1 MSDDYNHH
9 VDENTPLLH
18 GETDSQYND
27 DLVKELN
34 SERDDFPDGGRRAWS
49 VVLGSW
55 CAMVA
60 AFGLLNTMGVMH
72 AWLSSHQL
80 KDHSYAQT
88 GWIFSTFTFLVYFGS
103 IQIGPLFDR
112 FGMKYTLIPG
122 CVGFVISLFLLSL
135 CQVYWQYMLAWGIL
149 GGTSCCLIFTPAIC
163 CIGHWFRRRRALATS
178 LALTAGGIGGIL
190 FPGILVNLE
199 RRIGF
204 NNAIRVVGV
213 ICLVLCGIA
222 VFLVKTR
229 LPPNTKGGAGIDL
242 LALRDNIY
250 ATTTIAIFLLELA
263 FFIPVTYITSYAL
276 AAGLSPD
283 LSYSLVMILNAG
295 SVVGR
300 ALSGW
305 LADTFGRFRT
315 IILTSGATTLL
326 TLLWLAARGNAALV
340 VAYALAYGAASG
352 SIIAVTPVC
361 VAQICRTEDYG
372 KRYGT
377 TYFVVSFGTLVGIP
391 LCGAILDTGR
401 DGVPNFPGLILFSGA
416 VFALGTLFFVWA
428 MGLATKWNFKVKF

>member
-1 MSDDYNHH
+1 MSDDYDHH

-18 GETDSQYND
+18 GQTNAQYNNG
-27 DLVKELN
+27 LVKELQD
-34 SERDDFPDGGRRAWS
+34 ERDDFPDGGRKAWS
-49 VVLGSW
+49 VVFGSW

-72 AWLSSHQL
+72 AWLNSHRLQ
-80 KDHSYAQT
+80 DHSYAQI

-103 IQIGPLFDR
+103 IQIGPLFDTYGLK
-112 FGMKYTLIPG
+112 FTLIPG
-122 CVGFVISLFLLSL
+122 CFGFVISLFLLSV
-135 CQVYWQYMLAWGIL
+135 CQYYWQYMLAWGIL
-149 GGTSCCLIFTPAIC
+149 GGASCCLIFTPAIVS
-163 CIGHWFRRRRALATS
+163 IGHWFRRRRALATS
-178 LALTAGGIGGIL
+178 LALTAGSIGGII
-190 FPGILVNLE
+190 FPAIILNLE

-204 NNAIRVVGV
+204 DSAMRIVGL
-213 ICLVLCGIA
+213 ICLVLCGSA

-242 LALRDNIY
+242 FALKEKIY
-250 ATTTIAIFLLELA
+250 ATTTAAIFLLELA

-276 AAGLSPD
+276 GQGLSEE

-300 ALSGW
+300 CLSGW
-305 LADTFGRFRT
+305 YADSWGRFRVM
-315 IILTSGATTLL
+315 IATSAVCTLL
-326 TLLWLAARGNAALV
+326 TPLWLYAGGSTALV
-340 VAYALAYGAASG
+340 IAYALAFGAASG

-361 VAQICRTEDYG
+361 IAQICLTEDYG

-377 TYFVVSFGTLVGIP
+377 TYFVVSFGTLVGVP
-391 LCGAILDTGR
+391 LAGAILDTGR

-416 VFALGTLFFVWA
+416 VFALGTAFFVLA
-428 MGLATKWNFKVKF
+428 MGLATKWNFETKF

>member
-1 MSDDYNHH
+1 MSDDYDHH

-18 GETDSQYND
+18 GETNSQYD
-27 DLVKELN
+27 HDLVKELHT
-34 SERDDFPDGGRRAWS
+34 ERDDFPDGGRRAWS

-103 IQIGPLFDR
+103 IQIGPLFDAH
-112 FGMKYTLIPG
+112 GLKWTLIPG
-122 CVGFVISLFLLSL
+122 CFGFVISLFLLSI

-149 GGTSCCLIFTPAIC
+149 GGTSCCLIFTPAIVS
-163 CIGHWFRRRRALATS
+163 IGHWFRRRRALATS

-190 FPGILVNLE
+190 FPAILLNLE

-204 NNAIRVVGV
+204 NNAIRVVGL
-213 ICLVLCGIA
+213 ICLLLCGVA

-229 LPPNTKGGAGIDL
+229 LSPNTKGGSGIDL
-242 LALRDNIY
+242 LALRDKIY
-250 ATTTIAIFLLELA
+250 ASTTIAIFLLELA

-276 AAGLSPD
+276 KQGLSEE

-305 LADTFGRFRT
+305 LADAFGRFRT
-315 IILTSGATTLL
+315 IILTSGITTLL
-326 TLLWLAARGNAALV
+326 TLLWLCARDNAALV
-340 VAYALAYGAASG
+340 ITYALAFGAASG

-377 TYFVVSFGTLVGIP
+377 TYFVVSFGTLIGIP

-416 VFALGTLFFVWA
+416 VFALGTFFFILS
-428 MGLATKWNFKVKF
+428 MGLATKWNFQVKF